1 MPIKNKHFQNDYYS
15 SSEWSA
21 ACICLF
27 KCSAISTCGKA
38 SASPT
43 PSHCARY
50 TPHKLCKS
58 SMVNVQF
65 FVPLL
70 ELWVGLCSQTSPTSV
85 HGSGL
90 QPLARAPQ
98 SWLGFL
104 CRTEGLSSC
113 NGEQSDLDLRLFL
126 QSLCSPSQPSLTFGI
141 MMKIR
146 LLYCHINFK
155 HMAVSTTETLL
166 KMHKRQETIDC
177 FWSWGTIDF

>member
-65 FVPLL
+65 L
-70 ELWVGLCSQTSPTSV
+70 
-85 HGSGL
+85 
-90 QPLARAPQ
+90 
-98 SWLGFL
+98 FL
-104 CRTEGLSSC
+104 CWSCGLGC
-113 NGEQSDLDLRLFL
+113 ALRPAPL
-126 QSLCSPSQPSLTFGI
+126 QCMVLACSLLQEHLRAGRGFSAGRKVYPPVMGNRVTWTWGCFSSLCAVLHSLHWHLVLWWKSDSYTAI
-141 MMKIR
+141 
-146 LLYCHINFK
+146 
-155 HMAVSTTETLL
+155 
-166 KMHKRQETIDC
+166 
-177 FWSWGTIDF
+177 